1 VSRFIKCHHGWV
13 NLAHVAKVAQTDT
26 NMFSLYGLDGGVLGV
41 TETYEEW
48 VEQTAPV
55 VTAACDAFAYVV
67 SRDNSSHD
75 RPEDGDFRVDKVP
88 IVAWRIVG
96 ADPEPILMDSAVSNQ
111 TVLLPMLDGKVLR
124 PFEAT
129 YNSLEDATAVLL
141 QEARAEW
148 DAEEAMNR

>member
-13 NLAHVAKVAQTDT
+13 NLAHVAKVAQTDS
-26 NMFSLYGLDGGVLGV
+26 NMFALYGLDGAVLGV

-55 VTAACDAFAYVV
+55 VTAASGAFAYVV
-67 SRDNSSHD
+67 SRDSVSAN
-75 RPEDGDFRVDKVP
+75 RPEEGEFRVDKVP

-96 ADPEPILMDSAVSNQ
+96 ADPEPILMDSAASNQ
-111 TVLLPMLDGKVLR
+111 TVLLPMPDGKVLR

-141 QEARAEW
+141 TEARAEW
-148 DAEEAMNR
+148 DAEEGRGR